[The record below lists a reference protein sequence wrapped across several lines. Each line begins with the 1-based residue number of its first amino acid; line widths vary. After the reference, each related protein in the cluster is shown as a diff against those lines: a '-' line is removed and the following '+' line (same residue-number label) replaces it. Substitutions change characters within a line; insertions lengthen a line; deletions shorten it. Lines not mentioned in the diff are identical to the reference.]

1 MIHVDKNRE
10 SDNACS
16 SNSVK
21 NHAREG
27 IITNTF
33 YNMRYTISKPVYD
46 VTDNIK
52 KNLATICTC
61 ICWRKNQNIDIHDTS
76 TSSCGKLLNDLQ
88 HRHSTFVRGLSRC

>member
-52 KNLATICTC
+52 KEPGY
-61 ICWRKNQNIDIHDTS
+61 DMYVH
-76 TSSCGKLLNDLQ
+76 LLEKKSE
-88 HRHSTFVRGLSRC
+88 HRHTRY